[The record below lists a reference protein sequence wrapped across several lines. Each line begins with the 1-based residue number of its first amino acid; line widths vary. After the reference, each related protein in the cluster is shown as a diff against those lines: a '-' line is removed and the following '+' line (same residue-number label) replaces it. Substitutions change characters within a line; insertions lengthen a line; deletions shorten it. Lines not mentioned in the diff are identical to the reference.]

1 MGQTTSR
8 VSSWGWPGVKPVL
21 ALILILTLTPAG
33 NPMSGAPAR
42 LRGALAGGLELVE
55 ALAAEAARSDA
66 PGGAPIDI
74 TGAPRRL
81 WC

>member
-1 MGQTTSR
+1 
-8 VSSWGWPGVKPVL
+8 
-21 ALILILTLTPAG
+21 
-33 NPMSGAPAR
+33 MSGAPAR
-42 LRGALAGGLELVE
+42 LRSALAGGLELVE

-74 TGAPRRL
+74 TGARRRL